1 MINCIYVYVIE
12 FCDVHTSIFRNFNS
26 LLSIMMIPV
35 YCVCAKNHMKDV
47 SIFSNIYQKDLSFE
61 DMLFKK
67 HSINEKGQYAVMQ

>member
-1 MINCIYVYVIE
+1 MCVPVYLVTYSLWCI
-12 FCDVHTSIFRNFNS
+12 

-35 YCVCAKNHMKDV
+35 YCVCAKNHVKDV

-67 HSINEKGQYAVMQ
+67 HSFNE

>member
-1 MINCIYVYVIE
+1 MCIPVYLETLILL
-12 FCDVHTSIFRNFNS
+12 CM

-35 YCVCAKNHMKDV
+35 YCVCTKNHVKDV

-67 HSINEKGQYAVMQ
+67 HSFNEKGQYAVMR